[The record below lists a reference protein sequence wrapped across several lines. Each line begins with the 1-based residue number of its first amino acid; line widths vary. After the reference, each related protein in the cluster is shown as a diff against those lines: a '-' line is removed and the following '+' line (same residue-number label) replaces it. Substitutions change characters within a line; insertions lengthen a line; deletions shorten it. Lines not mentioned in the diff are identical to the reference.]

1 VQLNVACGQP
11 FIAGEDVGAGRV
23 APEGDYG
30 WVFEEDERVADRA
43 SLARGDHPGLDGEGF
58 GVGDATELEE
68 VDVHD

>member
-1 VQLNVACGQP
+1 
-11 FIAGEDVGAGRV
+11 
-23 APEGDYG
+23 
-30 WVFEEDERVADRA
+30 VFEEQQRVTDRA